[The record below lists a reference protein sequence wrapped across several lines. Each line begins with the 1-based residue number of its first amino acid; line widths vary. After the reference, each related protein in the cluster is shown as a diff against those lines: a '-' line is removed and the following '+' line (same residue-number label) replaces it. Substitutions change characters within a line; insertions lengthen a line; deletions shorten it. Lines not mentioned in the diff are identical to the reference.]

1 MSVFICDVPT
11 ANESRIAVVK
21 SKDTYTGTLTHSLND
36 TNINKSSLL
45 EKGDPSVV
53 SVGGS

>member
-1 MSVFICDVPT
+1 MCNGKHGKQVMYHCGQEHGTV
-11 ANESRIAVVK
+11 RIHIHPHTVHVH
-21 SKDTYTGTLTHSLND
+21 TLTNNL
-36 TNINKSSLL
+36 SLL

>member
-1 MSVFICDVPT
+1 MVNM
-11 ANESRIAVVK
+11 ANRACITVVESTGPSA
-21 SKDTYTGTLTHSLND
+21 YTVHAHTLTNNL
-36 TNINKSSLL
+36 SLL